1 MAGEAHAV
9 RACCARC
16 PSSAITHVCTNDEL
30 VFTHYAQV
38 FLPRRYFFVA
48 FRNQTSVCRHQLP
61 PTGQDRKTSP
71 RPCRNRK
78 RPDRNCRGH
87 RGCNRLESFSY
98 GKLNQGESPKV
109 DGDTLFEIGSISKVF
124 TGLLLEL
131 MIERG
136 DMRLDDPISKFLPAS
151 VKTPTTGGKEITLR
165 NLVTHTAALPLSP
178 SNVARRPGGDYLAD
192 YTDEK
197 LYAMLS
203 NYTPPHEIGKR
214 FEYSS
219 VGFTLLGHL
228 ISLKA
233 GTNYETLLVS
243 QICEPP

>member
-1 MAGEAHAV
+1 M
-9 RACCARC
+9 
-16 PSSAITHVCTNDEL
+16 
-30 VFTHYAQV
+30 
-38 FLPRRYFFVA
+38 
-48 FRNQTSVCRHQLP
+48 
-61 PTGQDRKTSP
+61 
-71 RPCRNRK
+71 
-78 RPDRNCRGH
+78 
-87 RGCNRLESFSY
+87 
-98 GKLNQGESPKV
+98 

-203 NYTPPHEIGKR
+203 NYTPPLEIGKR

-243 QICEPP
+243 QICEPPGNEQHAYDALTGIKGPPRQGRW